1 MMPEQ
6 TTTTT
11 APELTD
17 EQALAKLEERV
28 AAMEPGPFRR
38 EWEGIVAIERNRQR
52 IRAIERATK
61 VTLPPDNRGWTGK
74 PAPSSAPAPPAE
86 PSSGRPSG
94 WQKFDAIG
102 PPPGVDICDRMMDAQ
117 DFRDRMEREREYKQA
132 VLDAF
137 AEDKLVAE
145 QRRRAQAERTC
156 HVGPGDPDW
165 DIK

>member
-1 MMPEQ
+1 MTEQ
-6 TTTTT
+6 TNTQ
-11 APELTD
+11 PELTD

-38 EWEGIVAIERNRQR
+38 EWEGIV
-52 IRAIERATK
+52 AIERATK

-94 WQKFDAIG
+94 WAKFD
-102 PPPGVDICDRMMDAQ
+102 PLSSPPGIRYVDALCDAQ
-117 DFRDRMEREREYKQA
+117 DARDRAALIVADRQHRQA
-132 VLDAF
+132 ILDAF
-137 AEDKLVAE
+137 AEGKLIDD

-156 HVGPGDPDW
+156 HRGPGDPDW
-165 DIK
+165 PSP